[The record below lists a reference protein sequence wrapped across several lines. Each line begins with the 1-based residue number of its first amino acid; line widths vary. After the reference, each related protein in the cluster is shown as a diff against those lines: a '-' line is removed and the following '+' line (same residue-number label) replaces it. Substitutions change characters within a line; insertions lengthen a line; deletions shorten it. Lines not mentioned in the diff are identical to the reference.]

1 MNIFKKLFGVS
12 QENKAQTPVDKAA
25 EDSRNFDI
33 LKYDGVKALNAGRN
47 DYALECFERAL
58 GIKEDLEICD
68 YMSRACIALGD
79 LPNAYRYLQK
89 LADARPDNINIFL
102 RMAHVA
108 YMMEDYV
115 VMGTACEKAL
125 LIDKDSCEALYLYAR
140 SCKGT
145 GDSSNA
151 VAMLTKAVSLNDEYA
166 DAYLLRGEISLAD
179 GNLETAGED
188 AAWLLGHFPEN
199 EDALMLQAKIEL
211 ARNSYAEA
219 IKYLDG
225 AIDANPFRQE
235 AYFLRGE
242 ARRKA
247 GDEEGA
253 KADLEYAAELQTG
266 SRGDN
271 AKGVEAE

>member
-12 QENKAQTPVDKAA
+12 QENKAQTLEDKTA
-25 EDSRNFDI
+25 DDNRNFDI
-33 LKYDGVKALNAGRN
+33 LKYDGVKALNAGHN
-47 DYALECFERAL
+47 DYALECFDRAL
-58 GIKEDLEICD
+58 AIKEDLDIRD

-79 LPNAYRYLQK
+79 LPNAYRQLQK

-115 VMGTACEKAL
+115 VMGTVCEKAL
-125 LIDKDSCEALYLYAR
+125 LIDKDSCEALYLYAQ
-140 SCKGT
+140 SCNGT

-151 VAMLTKAVSLNDEYA
+151 VAMLTKAVSLKDEYA
-166 DAYLLRGEISLAD
+166 DAYLLRGEINLDD
-179 GNLETAGED
+179 GNLEAAGED
-188 AAWLLGHFPEN
+188 AAWLIDHFPEN

-219 IKYLDG
+219 IKYFDG
-225 AIDANPFRQE
+225 VIGANPFRLE
-235 AYFLRGE
+235 AYSLRGE
-242 ARRKA
+242 ARRNV

-253 KADLEYAAELQTG
+253 KADLEYAAKLHADSQ
-266 SRGDN
+266 SDD
-271 AKGVEAE
+271 AEGK